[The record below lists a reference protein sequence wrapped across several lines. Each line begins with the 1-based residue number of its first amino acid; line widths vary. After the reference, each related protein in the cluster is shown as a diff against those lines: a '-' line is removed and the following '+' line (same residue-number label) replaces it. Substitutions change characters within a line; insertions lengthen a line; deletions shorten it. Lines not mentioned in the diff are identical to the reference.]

1 MSALSKMLRRVLP
14 GVLALGLSL
23 TSWAAV
29 EVNKATQAE
38 LETISGVGPA
48 MSGRILAERQK
59 AEFKDW
65 SDLVGRVKGVGLKNA
80 SRFSQGG
87 LTVNGAAYPVP
98 AVVPR
103 DKGAAGATAAATQSH
118 PN

>member
-1 MSALSKMLRRVLP
+1 MNALSKMLRRVLP

-23 TSWAAV
+23 SSWAAV

-38 LETISGVGPA
+38 LETVSGVGPA

-80 SRFSQGG
+80 NRLSQGG
-87 LTVNGAAYPVP
+87 LTVNGAAYPAP

-103 DKGAAGATAAATQSH
+103 DKGTGTTAAAAAPR

>member
-1 MSALSKMLRRVLP
+1 MNALSKMLRRVLP
-14 GVLALGLSL
+14 GVLALGMSLSG
-23 TSWAAV
+23 WAAV

-38 LETISGVGPA
+38 LETVSGVGPA
-48 MSGRILAERQK
+48 LSGRILAERQK

-80 SRFSQGG
+80 NRLSQGG
-87 LTVNGAAYPVP
+87 LTVNGSTYPAP
-98 AVVPR
+98 AVVGKTPTT
-103 DKGAAGATAAATQSH
+103 TAAAAPR

>member
-1 MSALSKMLRRVLP
+1 MNALSKMLRRVLP

-23 TSWAAV
+23 SSWAAV

-48 MSGRILAERQK
+48 LSGRILAERQK
-59 AEFKDW
+59 SEFKDW

-80 SRFSQGG
+80 NRLSQGG
-87 LTVNGAAYPVP
+87 LIVNGATYPAP
-98 AVVPR
+98 AVVGKTP
-103 DKGAAGATAAATQSH
+103 ATATAAAAPR